1 MNSETSSPRYFIISC
16 APFSKPTHSLRNRG
30 RAHVLILMPDV
41 SARQRNESVTEA
53 SAKLRG
59 YFHFHVT
66 HLAWIRAPRLLSRD
80 TGTERCPQPRRDP
93 THVTGP
99 VPANNRVRR
108 GSISPFSLKV
118 CRRFTIIA
126 SHFCQPPPPGNE
138 GMRGRRGGPGRRRKV
153 PTSCGV
159 RWPCCQRQLQ
169 DTEHEPYLGAVF
181 DLEAVLLGCFIIAA
195 VTVKTCRRG
204 ASFARG

>member
-126 SHFCQPPPPGNE
+126 SHFCQPPPPRYRRDE
-138 GMRGRRGGPGRRRKV
+138 GV
-153 PTSCGV
+153 
-159 RWPCCQRQLQ
+159 
-169 DTEHEPYLGAVF
+169 E
-181 DLEAVLLGCFIIAA
+181 
-195 VTVKTCRRG
+195 RG
-204 ASFARG
+204 ARPQKKGPHLLRSALALLSAAAAGHRA